1 MLSKVRLATEG
12 FPTLLT
18 YKGLL
23 SCVSS
28 LVSDE
33 VWLLN
38 ESFPTV
44 LTLKRFFSSVNFLMG
59 KKIFLLAEGFS
70 TFVTFKK
77 LLSSMGVLMFNDILL
92 LAECFSTFITFKRF
106 LSIMKMLM
114 LSKSWFVA
122 EDFPTYLTG
131 KGVFPTTNSLLTEVW
146 HLNGSFPT
154 FTRFLSCMNFL
165 INENLLLAEGIST
178 FLTCAGLL
186 CVWPFE
192 YRVRDKVQEKTLS

>member
-1 MLSKVRLATEG
+1 M
-12 FPTLLT
+12 
-18 YKGLL
+18 
-23 SCVSS
+23 
-28 LVSDE
+28 
-33 VWLLN
+33 
-38 ESFPTV
+38 
-44 LTLKRFFSSVNFLMG
+44 
-59 KKIFLLAEGFS
+59 AERFS
-70 TFVTFKK
+70 TFITFKGS
-77 LLSSMGVLMFNDILL
+77 LPCVNSLMYYEDWFIV
-92 LAECFSTFITFKRF
+92 ERFPTFITFKRF

-186 CVWPFE
+186 CVGPFK
-192 YRVRDKVQEKTLS
+192 YRVRDKVQEKTWS

>member
-1 MLSKVRLATEG
+1 MWTGSWLCQLTSFLQAT
-12 FPTLLT
+12 TLPFWTCVPHPHSGLPF
-18 YKGLL
+18 KGYCLGL
-23 SCVSS
+23 IKAMMVKTPATS
-28 LVSDE
+28 
-33 VWLLN
+33 
-38 ESFPTV
+38 
-44 LTLKRFFSSVNFLMG
+44 R
-59 KKIFLLAEGFS
+59 
-70 TFVTFKK
+70 
-77 LLSSMGVLMFNDILL
+77 
-92 LAECFSTFITFKRF
+92 
-106 LSIMKMLM
+106 M